1 MSETIG
7 LDIGSHSIKLV
18 GLKMTSK
25 GPFLTSLGIREVPPR
40 GDKEELG
47 YLGESLKALLREE
60 GLKPGKVSL
69 TVSGSG
75 VNLSRIAIPSMSKA
89 ELKEAVRWEIKGHL
103 PFPIETARIDFH
115 ILKEFVEDNVKK
127 LDLIVVACP
136 NHLID
141 RTLSIAEGAGLQPTH
156 LDVAPFA
163 LWNTVKAW
171 HRFEKEEV
179 VALIDLGAEKTGIH
193 LFQDGILQFSREVTP
208 AGADITRAIM
218 EGTGPEEDPD
228 LVYERAERIKQRV
241 GILLEGD
248 QEKMVDESINLS
260 KISFLVR
267 PVLERLVAEIG
278 RSLDYYRNQFH
289 RERIDRVLLT
299 GGGANLKNITSYL
312 AGELRL
318 PVECFNPLQEI
329 LFDSKQI
336 DVQVLDRV
344 GPMLTVAIGVALPEP
359 RRVEL
364 LPAKEPFL
372 SRIRLEK
379 SIAILVPLV
388 TLLVFLW
395 IVWEMNKEVSHLQKE
410 RDGKIA
416 KITKIETLQAKLA
429 LLKEKEKQI
438 KQDLSQFPTSMI
450 GSVPHQ
456 KVLREASQIV
466 PDNVTLRLL
475 SVQNKMKAAK
485 GESPTDAERELHL
498 TGLAFGSDIHC
509 LTALAQIIEGLEKS
523 PLFKNARLMSADEN
537 KLYTKRGTEFEI
549 VCDINLPGPKRE
561 ERR

>member
-1 MSETIG
+1 
-7 LDIGSHSIKLV
+7 V
-18 GLKMTSK
+18 G
-25 GPFLTSLGIREVPPR
+25 
-40 GDKEELG
+40 
-47 YLGESLKALLREE
+47 
-60 GLKPGKVSL
+60 
-69 TVSGSG
+69 
-75 VNLSRIAIPSMSKA
+75 
-89 ELKEAVRWEIKGHL
+89 
-103 PFPIETARIDFH
+103 
-115 ILKEFVEDNVKK
+115 
-127 LDLIVVACP
+127 
-136 NHLID
+136 
-141 RTLSIAEGAGLQPTH
+141 
-156 LDVAPFA
+156 PFA
-163 LWNTVKAW
+163 LWNTLKTY

-218 EGTGPEEDPD
+218 EGAGLEEEAN
-228 LVYERAERIKQRV
+228 LLYERAERIKQKV

-248 QEKMVDESINLS
+248 QEKMVDVLRQAQDESINLS

-299 GGGANLKNITSYL
+299 GGGANLKNIASYL

-329 LFDSKQI
+329 LFDSKTI
-336 DVQVLDRV
+336 DIQVLDQV
-344 GPMLTVAIGVALPEP
+344 GPMLMAAIGVALPEP
-359 RRVEL
+359 MRIEL
-364 LPAKEPFL
+364 LPRKEPFL

-379 SIAILVPLV
+379 SIAILTPLV
-388 TLLVFLW
+388 TLLVFSW

-416 KITKIETLQAKLA
+416 RITKMETLQAKLT
-429 LLKEKEKQI
+429 LLKEKEGQI

-475 SVQNKMKAAK
+475 SVQNKIKAAK
-485 GESPTDAERELHL
+485 GESPTDGERELHL
-498 TGLAFGSDIHC
+498 TGLAFGSDIRC

-537 KLYTKRGTEFEI
+537 KLYTKPGTEFEI
-549 VCDINLPGPKRE
+549 VCDIDLPGPKKE